1 MTILAP
7 MRAEVYPSYLQAS
20 AAGYAE
26 DNIASGR
33 WPKEGALARSLAE
46 YAILLPQGVATPS
59 QHLFEILSAEDR
71 VTVGYL
77 WFAVQEKHGVR
88 SAFIYDVEI
97 KPEFRRQGHAK
108 RAFRALEEFIATL
121 HVTSICLHVFANN
134 PGAQALYR
142 ELGFAV
148 TGMNMRKPFGTAK
161 SV

>member
-1 MTILAP
+1 

-46 YAILLPQGVATPS
+46 YEVLLPRGVATPS
-59 QHLFEILSAEDR
+59 QHLFEILSAEGGP
-71 VTVGYL
+71 TVGYI

-108 RAFRALEEFIATL
+108 RAFRALEKFIGTL
-121 HVTSICLHVFANN
+121 NVTSICLHVFAKNT
-134 PGAQALYR
+134 GAQALYR
-142 ELGFAV
+142 ALGFAV
-148 TGMNMRKPFGTAK
+148 TGMNMRKPLGN
-161 SV
+161 VEV